1 MNETERKCFIEY
13 FIELGNIEEYL
24 NLEGELLKEGDDDLN
39 KIIDSLIHVNKIL
52 KKRTQIKETEQNLNI
67 DRIISF
73 LSLHFSELSKE
84 QVQKIPLEIIEEIM
98 GNLNLKIEDEDSLL
112 NLIIF
117 MYEEDDKYCELF
129 EYVKYEHLREETLFK
144 FIDIFNINHINNSIW
159 KSICQRLISSTGEE
173 ERKGK
178 RYKKNINEF
187 KYEQGKEFD
196 GILRYLSSESNGNIH
211 DNGTIN
217 ISSNSIYDNDD
228 SYHKKNLV
236 DYQNNIYYES
246 KNEQNVLIYFDF
258 KDKEIQLSNY

>member
-1 MNETERKCFIEY
+1 M
-13 FIELGNIEEYL
+13 
-24 NLEGELLKEGDDDLN
+24 
-39 KIIDSLIHVNKIL
+39 
-52 KKRTQIKETEQNLNI
+52 
-67 DRIISF
+67 
-73 LSLHFSELSKE
+73 
-84 QVQKIPLEIIEEIM
+84 
-98 GNLNLKIEDEDSLL
+98 
-112 NLIIF
+112 
-117 MYEEDDKYCELF
+117 
-129 EYVKYEHLREETLFK
+129 REETLFK

-173 ERKGK
+173 QRKGK

-196 GILRYLSSESNGNIH
+196 GILRYLSSESNENIH

-258 KDKEIQLSNY
+258 KDKEIQLSNYSIKSYDGAQNYGYLRNWVIEGSNNENDWEILDSHSNDSSLRGNNIIATFKTKKMKTFYRFIRLHQTGESWYNNDNNYYLYFYMIEFYGKLKEMHRS